1 MIFQL
6 LALGFFDKLWFLIQQ
21 GDIFLFL
28 NINNNWTN
36 SILDTILP
44 ISRDANT
51 WVPLY
56 LFILVFLFLN
66 FRDKAWIWIL
76 FALVNVI
83 ITDQVS
89 SHIIKLFVQRLR
101 PCADHFLQYQVR
113 LMVDHCSGGFSFTSS
128 HATNHFGFAS
138 FVFYTWGNL
147 LNRWKYICFIW
158 AGVIAY
164 AQVYVGVHY
173 PSDVICGAILGYLIG
188 SLMSSLFLKKY
199 GALTLT
205 DKIPAT

>member
-6 LALGFFDKLWFLIQQ
+6 MELGFFDKLWFLIQQ

-101 PCADHFLQYQVR
+101 PCADPFLQYQVR

-158 AGVIAY
+158 AGLIAY